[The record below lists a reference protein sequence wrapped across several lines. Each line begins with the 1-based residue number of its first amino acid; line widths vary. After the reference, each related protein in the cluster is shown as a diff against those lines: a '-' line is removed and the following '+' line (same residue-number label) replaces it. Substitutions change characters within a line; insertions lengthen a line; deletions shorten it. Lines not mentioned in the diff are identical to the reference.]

1 MIELLDNIFRFGGV
15 FCCLLIAALAMRDAR
30 CSLAAHLACFLSVA
44 TAFFLILAAPGIAE
58 TVGQWMIFLEMIG
71 LFGPAALWLFSLSL
85 FDDKF
90 KLEPVH
96 FIVVAAF
103 WLSGMSNFPQYYA
116 VFGQWPSLSPAALHT
131 VLESSSGWY
140 PVTSFV
146 GNALKFGMVAH
157 MLFAAWQ
164 GRDDDLLEAR
174 RRFRSIF
181 VVGGAIAVAIV
192 VYSLSPGGAVLS
204 AEATLIDAASSAVIL
219 SIVFY
224 MLWNIIRIDS
234 EWLLGDLEQAEP
246 TLLVAVQEPTDELDL
261 SRLNDL
267 AANATLLEQGLTIT
281 KLADIARVPE
291 HRLRRLIN
299 QHMGFRNFSD
309 FLNHHRVEAAKNRL
323 ADARERHTPVLTIAM
338 ELGYGS
344 LGPFNR
350 AFKERT
356 GQTPTEFRRDF
367 LGGVQPST
375 MQASPHRI

>member
-30 CSLAAHLACFLSVA
+30 CTLAAHLACFLSVA
-44 TAFFLILAAPGIAE
+44 TAFFLILAAPGISGV
-58 TVGQWMIFLEMIG
+58 VGTWMIPLEMVG
-71 LFGPAALWLFSLSL
+71 LFAPAALWLFSLSL

-90 KLEPVH
+90 KLEPIH
-96 FIVVAAF
+96 FIVVSVF
-103 WLSGMSNFPQYYA
+103 WLSGMSNFPQYYFT
-116 VFGQWPSLSPAALHT
+116 FGEWPSLPPAALHT
-131 VLESSSGWY
+131 MLENSSPLY
-140 PVTSFV
+140 PVSAFI
-146 GNALKFGMVAH
+146 GNSLKFGMVAH

-164 GRDDDLLEAR
+164 GRDDDLLESR
-174 RRFRSIF
+174 RRFRSTF
-181 VVGGAIAVAIV
+181 VIGGATAVGVV
-192 VYSLSPGGAVLS
+192 VYSLSPGGAVPS
-204 AEATLIDAASSAVIL
+204 DNATLIDALVSGIIL

-224 MLWNIIRIDS
+224 MLWNIIKVDS
-234 EWLLGDLEQAEP
+234 EWLLGDLTQVEP
-246 TLLVAVQEPTDELDL
+246 RLLEAVQEPTDALDL
-261 SRLNDL
+261 ARLNDL

-281 KLADIARVPE
+281 RLADIAKVPE

-323 ADARERHTPVLTIAM
+323 ADAQERHTPVLTIAM

-375 MQASPHRI
+375 MQASTH